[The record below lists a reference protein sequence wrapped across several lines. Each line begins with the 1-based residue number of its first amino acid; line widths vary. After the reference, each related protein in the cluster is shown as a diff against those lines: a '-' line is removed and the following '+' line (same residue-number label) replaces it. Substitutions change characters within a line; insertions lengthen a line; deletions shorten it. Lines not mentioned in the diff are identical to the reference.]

1 MRLVRNFQAALAFL
15 SRLAPSPEPYVP
27 LADALPFFAPV
38 GLVLGALASA
48 ASLGLC
54 WLWGNGLV
62 SCLAAAWLWLTAL
75 ALATRAMHWDALA
88 DVADAAGSMARGER
102 FWQIM
107 KDSRVGAF
115 AVLAIVAVWLGQWLC
130 AAAHVER
137 GGWLW
142 LVLAPAWARGA
153 CLSLA
158 GKASGAA
165 ASSLGQLVCAGV
177 CRQVCGLGIAY
188 WHRVFGVFALLALMP
203 LAGLCLWQVVALLAA
218 QALLHHWLGSM
229 ARREGGLSGDFLGAD
244 IELSQLLWLLLTM
257 PACASS

>member
-1 MRLVRNFQAALAFL
+1 MWRPFSHFQAALAFL
-15 SRLAPSPEPYVP
+15 TRLAPPPEPYVA
-27 LADALPFFAPV
+27 LESALPFFAPV
-38 GLVLGALASA
+38 GLVLGALATA
-48 ASLGLC
+48 VSLGLH
-54 WLWGNGLV
+54 WLWGSGLL
-62 SCLAAAWLWLTAL
+62 SCLAAGWLWLVAM

-88 DVADAAGSMARGER
+88 DVADAAGSLARGER

-142 LVLAPAWARGA
+142 LALTPAWARGA
-153 CLSLA
+153 CLCLA
-158 GKASGAA
+158 GSVPGAA

-177 CRQVCGLGIAY
+177 RGRVAGLGIAH
-188 WHRVFGVFALLALMP
+188 WHRVGGVAVLLACMAF
-203 LAGLCLWQVVALLAA
+203 AGLCLWQVTALLAA
-218 QALLHHWLGSM
+218 QALLHLWFTGL

-257 PACASS
+257 PVC

>member
-15 SRLAPSPEPYVP
+15 TRLAPPPEPYVA
-27 LADALPFFAPV
+27 LEAALPFFAPV
-38 GLVLGALASA
+38 GLVLGALATA
-48 ASLGLC
+48 VACGLC
-54 WLWGNGLV
+54 WLWGGGQNGVV
-62 SCLAAAWLWLTAL
+62 SCLAAGWLWLVAM

-88 DVADAAGSMARGER
+88 DVADAAGSLARGER
-102 FWQIM
+102 FWTIM

-130 AAAHVER
+130 VAAHVER

-153 CLSLA
+153 CLCLA
-158 GKASGAA
+158 GSVPGAA
-165 ASSLGQLVCAGV
+165 ASTLGQLVCAGV
-177 CRQVCGLGIAY
+177 RGRLCGLRVAH
-188 WHRVFGVFALLALMP
+188 WHRVGGVAMLLACVAF
-203 LAGLCLWQVVALLAA
+203 AGLCLWQVVALLTA
-218 QALLHHWLGSM
+218 QALLHHWSSGL

-257 PACASS
+257 PAC